1 MPAQRLSMR
10 KIKEVLRL
18 CWGNGLSK
26 RKTAGSC
33 GISRPAV
40 DEYLRRAEEAGLS
53 WPLPA
58 DLDDGALERLLF
70 PAAPT
75 LPAQVRGLP
84 DWPTV
89 NQELK
94 RKGVTLFLLWQEY
107 RERHPQGYQYSW
119 FCERYRAWQG
129 KLDVVMRQ
137 DHRAG
142 EKLFVDYAGQT
153 VPVVDRCSGEIRAAQ
168 IFVAVLGASNYTY
181 AEATWTQGLPDWIGS
196 HQRCFQYLGGVPEI
210 VVPDNLRAGVSKAH
224 RYEPDT
230 NPTYQDMASHYGIAV
245 LPARVRRPRDKAK
258 VEAGVLVVERWILAA
273 LRHRTFFSL
282 AELNSAIRALLEKLN
297 ARPFKKLPGSRREHF
312 EQLDK
317 PALQPLPIEPYVYAE
332 WKKARVHI
340 DYHVAVDGHYYSV
353 PHALIKKQLE
363 VRITKHTLDC
373 FHRGNRVASHR
384 RSHQKGRH
392 TTVPAHMP
400 EAHRQVS
407 EWSPERLARWAAKT
421 GPATEKLILTVLS
434 ARTHPQQAYR
444 SCLGILRLGKAYRD
458 ERLEAACRRAL
469 TLGSH
474 SYKSIESILRHGLDK
489 QPLAEQ
495 TELTLPEDHDN
506 IRGPSYYH

>member
-18 CWGNGLSK
+18 CWASGLSK
-26 RKTAGSC
+26 RKTARSC

-70 PAAPT
+70 PAAPV
-75 LPAQVRGLP
+75 LPAQERGLP
-84 DWPTV
+84 EWSTIH
-89 NQELK
+89 QELK

-119 FCERYRAWQG
+119 FCERYRAWRG
-129 KLDVVMRQ
+129 RLDVVMRQ

-153 VPVVDRCSGEIRAAQ
+153 VPVVDRFTGEIRTAQ

-210 VVPDNLRAGVSKAH
+210 VVPDNLRAGVTKAH

-230 NPTYQDMASHYGIAV
+230 NPTYQDMASHYGVAV

-258 VEAGVLVVERWILAA
+258 VETGVLVVERWILAA

-282 AELNSAIRALLEKLN
+282 GELNGAIRELLEKLN

-312 EQLDK
+312 EALDQ

-363 VRITKHTLDC
+363 VRITKNTLEC

-384 RSHQKGRH
+384 RSDQKGRH

-400 EAHRQVS
+400 EAHRQAGD
-407 EWSPERLARWAAKT
+407 WSPERLARWAAKT
-421 GPATEKLILTVLS
+421 GPATEKLILTVLA
-434 ARTHPQQAYR
+434 ARKHPQQAYR
-444 SCLGILRLGKAYRD
+444 SCLGILRLGKAYGE
-458 ERLEAACRRAL
+458 ERLEATCRRAL